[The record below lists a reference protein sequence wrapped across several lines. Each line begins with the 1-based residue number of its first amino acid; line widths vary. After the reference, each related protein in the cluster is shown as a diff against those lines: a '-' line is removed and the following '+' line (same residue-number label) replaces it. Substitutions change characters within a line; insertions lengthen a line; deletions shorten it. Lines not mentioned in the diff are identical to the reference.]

1 MKPFHETRQKIRAEL
16 ESAAPERVF
25 GSGWASGVLGIGL
38 SLAGLLLVISMRT
51 PGQLL
56 TTPQITPL
64 QENHWF
70 KLGIL
75 LLLVGGFTASVVSLA
90 LREAKILGTTGVVL
104 ALSATVIAQ
113 SVATANTNHPLP
125 IFFGLDWFAL
135 NVLFTGLIFIPI
147 ERLFPQKEDQ
157 SIFRD
162 EWREDVFYVLVSS
175 LMVQAL
181 AFLPQA
187 PGKLVGDLSTLD
199 AIQRW
204 VGSLPLVVQLPVIML
219 AADFFQY
226 WAHRAFHRIPWLWNF
241 HAVHHSAQSMDWMSG
256 ARMHFLEI
264 LLMRSITAIPV
275 LALGFTPLAVE
286 IYVLVAYVYTT
297 LIHSNIGWRL
307 PFIDQLLVTP
317 QFHHWHHGADKEA
330 IDVNFAIHFPFYDR
344 LFGTYHLPKDQ
355 WPSGYGIEG
364 HPVPKG
370 YWAQLL
376 YPFRRK

>member
-1 MKPFHETRQKIRAEL
+1 MKPFHGTRQKLRAEL
-16 ESAAPERVF
+16 ESAAPQRVF

-51 PGQLL
+51 PGQVL
-56 TTPQITPL
+56 TTPAMTPL
-64 QENHWF
+64 EGASWF
-70 KLGIL
+70 KVGVL
-75 LLLVGGFTASVVSLA
+75 LLLVGGFVSSVVSLA

-104 ALSATVIAQ
+104 ALTATVIVQ
-113 SVATANTNHPLP
+113 LIATANTAHALP
-125 IFFGLDWFAL
+125 IYFGLDWFAL

-147 ERLFPQKEDQ
+147 ERLWPQQEDQ
-157 SIFRD
+157 SVFRE
-162 EWREDVFYVLVSS
+162 EWREDVFYVLISS

-187 PGKLVGDLSTLD
+187 PGKLVGELSTLD
-199 AIQRW
+199 AIQHW
-204 VGSLPLVVQLPVIML
+204 VGGLPLIVQLPVIML

-226 WAHRAFHRIPWLWNF
+226 WAHRAFHHVPWLWHF
-241 HAVHHSAQSMDWMSG
+241 HAVHHSAQRMDWMSG

-264 LLMRSITAIPV
+264 ILMRSITAIPV

-307 PFIDQLLVTP
+307 PFVGHLFVTP
-317 QFHHWHHGADKEA
+317 QFHHWHHGSDKEA
-330 IDVNFAIHFPFYDR
+330 IDVNFAIHFPLYDR

>member
-1 MKPFHETRQKIRAEL
+1 MKPFHETQRKLRDEL
-16 ESAAPERVF
+16 ESPAPQRVF

-56 TTPQITPL
+56 TAPQITPL
-64 QENHWF
+64 QENQWF
-70 KLGIL
+70 KLGVI
-75 LLLVGGFTASVVSLA
+75 LLLVGGFAASVVSLA

-104 ALSATVIAQ
+104 ALAATVIVQ
-113 SVATANTNHPLP
+113 SIATANAAHPLP
-125 IFFGLDWFAL
+125 IFFGLDWFAI

-147 ERLFPQKEDQ
+147 ERLCPQKADQ

-187 PGKLVGDLSTLD
+187 PGKLVGDLSPLG
-199 AIQRW
+199 AVRLW
-204 VGSLPLVVQLPVIML
+204 VGSLPLIVQLPVIML

-226 WAHRAFHRIPWLWNF
+226 WAHRAFHQIPWLWRF
-241 HAVHHSAQSMDWMSG
+241 HSVHHSAQSMDWMSG
-256 ARMHFLEI
+256 ARMHFAEI

-275 LALGFTPLAVE
+275 LALGFTPMAVE

-297 LIHSNIGWRL
+297 LIHANIGWRL
-307 PFIDQLLVTP
+307 PLIDQLLVTP

-370 YWAQLL
+370 YWSQLV

>member
-1 MKPFHETRQKIRAEL
+1 MKPFHGARQKIRAEL
-16 ESAAPERVF
+16 ESAAPRRVF

-64 QENHWF
+64 QANHWF
-70 KLGIL
+70 KLGVL
-75 LLLVGGFTASVVSLA
+75 LLLTGGFVSSVVSLV

-104 ALSATVIAQ
+104 ALTATVIGQ
-113 SVATANTNHPLP
+113 TIATANTAHPLP

-147 ERLFPQKEDQ
+147 ERLSPHDPEQP
-157 SIFRD
+157 IFRD
-162 EWREDVFYVLVSS
+162 EWREDVFYVLISS

-187 PGKLVGDLSTLD
+187 PGQLVGGLSPLD
-199 AIQRW
+199 SVRHW
-204 VGSLPLVVQLPVIML
+204 VGSLPLVVQIPAIML

-226 WAHRAFHRIPWLWNF
+226 WGHRAFHRIPWLWNF

-256 ARMHFLEI
+256 ARMHFIEI

-275 LALGFTPLAVE
+275 FALGFTPLAIEV
-286 IYVLVAYVYTT
+286 YVLLAYVYTT
-297 LIHSNIGWRL
+297 LIHSNLGWRL
-307 PFIDQLLVTP
+307 PLIDQLLVSP
-317 QFHHWHHGADKEA
+317 QFHHWHQGADKEA
-330 IDVNFAIHFPFYDR
+330 IDVNFAIHFPICDR

-355 WPSGYGIEG
+355 WPSSYGIEG

>member
-1 MKPFHETRQKIRAEL
+1 MKPFHETRQKIRDEL
-16 ESAAPERVF
+16 ESPAAKRVF
-25 GSGWASGVLGIGL
+25 GSGWASGVLGIAL
-38 SLAGLLLVISMRT
+38 SLAGLLLVISMCT

-70 KLGIL
+70 RIGVL
-75 LLLVGGFTASVVSLA
+75 LLLVGGFASSVVSLA
-90 LREAKILGTTGVVL
+90 LREAKILGTTGVLL
-104 ALSATVIAQ
+104 AL
-113 SVATANTNHPLP
+113 VATIIGQSIANAHSSHALP
-125 IFFGLDWFAL
+125 IYFGLDWFAL

-147 ERLFPQKEDQ
+147 ERLRPQNPIQ
-157 SIFRD
+157 PIFRD

-187 PGKLVGDLSTLD
+187 PGKFVGELSTLGAMRD
-199 AIQRW
+199 W
-204 VGSLPLVVQLPVIML
+204 VGSLPLLVQIPIIMF

-241 HAVHHSAQSMDWMSG
+241 HAVHHSAQNMDWMSG
-256 ARMHFLEI
+256 ARMHFVEI
-264 LLMRSITAIPV
+264 LIIRSITAIPV
-275 LALGFTPLAVE
+275 LALGFTPLAIE
-286 IYVLVAYVYTT
+286 LYVLLAYVYTT
-297 LIHSNIGWRL
+297 LIHANIGWRFPL
-307 PFIDQLLVTP
+307 VDRLFVTP

-330 IDVNFAIHFPFYDR
+330 IDVNFAIHFPILDR
-344 LFGTYHLPKDQ
+344 LFGTHHLPKDK
-355 WPSGYGIEG
+355 WPTSYGIEG

-370 YWAQLL
+370 YWAQLI

>member
-38 SLAGLLLVISMRT
+38 SLAGLLLIISMRT

-56 TTPQITPL
+56 TVPQITPL

-70 KLGIL
+70 KLGVL
-75 LLLVGGFTASVVSLA
+75 LLLVGGFAASVVSLA
-90 LREAKILGTTGVVL
+90 LREAKILGTTGIVL
-104 ALSATVIAQ
+104 ALSATVIVQ
-113 SVATANTNHPLP
+113 SVATANTDHPLP

-147 ERLFPQKEDQ
+147 ERLSPHKDDQ

-256 ARMHFLEI
+256 ARK
-264 LLMRSITAIPV
+264 
-275 LALGFTPLAVE
+275 
-286 IYVLVAYVYTT
+286 
-297 LIHSNIGWRL
+297 IGRAH
-307 PFIDQLLVTP
+307 V
-317 QFHHWHHGADKEA
+317 
-330 IDVNFAIHFPFYDR
+330 
-344 LFGTYHLPKDQ
+344 
-355 WPSGYGIEG
+355 
-364 HPVPKG
+364 
-370 YWAQLL
+370 
-376 YPFRRK
+376 